1 MTLKFSVNFDE
12 IRKRKEARTH
22 KAAFRKG
29 ATQTGENTA
38 YIVEIFKKTLGN
50 TKTLLA
56 ALPDKP
62 ETEKEALKAEKY
74 RLQVLIT
81 ELEHNIK
88 MLEPP
93 PQEGAGRH

>member
-12 IRKRKEARTH
+12 IRKRKEAHTH

-38 YIVEIFKKTLGN
+38 YIADIFKKTLGN
-50 TKTLLA
+50 TKKLLVE
-56 ALPDKP
+56 LQDRPEIEPD
-62 ETEKEALKAEKY
+62 TLKAEKY

-81 ELEHNIK
+81 ELEHNIQ
-88 MLEPP
+88 MLEQP